1 MLAHIGCL
9 SAKTAFSSRELVL
22 TSPVLRRHV
31 SNRLS
36 FTPRHQPPA
45 KRSASPRPI
54 GIPPRFGNWLRF
66 GERRVDRRF
75 AWRRRPSTVDDGMR
89 SFSQTT
95 QWAFRSRCPT
105 SPRLT
110 TDRRIGIRTGRFV
123 PANYTNRLNWNIFG
137 RNQVV
142 ACGWHLPLIAL
153 LRYSTF
159 DCFRALDGQLADLA
173 F

>member
-1 MLAHIGCL
+1 MSVPRLRSSQRWDVGPHRLLVSEDGL
-9 SAKTAFSSRELVL
+9 FSRELVL
-22 TSPVLRRHV
+22 TLPVLRRHV

-75 AWRRRPSTVDDGMR
+75 AWRRRPSTVDDSMR

-110 TDRRIGIRTGRFV
+110 TDRRIGARGFV

-142 ACGWHLPLIAL
+142 ACG
-153 LRYSTF
+153 
-159 DCFRALDGQLADLA
+159 
-173 F
+173 